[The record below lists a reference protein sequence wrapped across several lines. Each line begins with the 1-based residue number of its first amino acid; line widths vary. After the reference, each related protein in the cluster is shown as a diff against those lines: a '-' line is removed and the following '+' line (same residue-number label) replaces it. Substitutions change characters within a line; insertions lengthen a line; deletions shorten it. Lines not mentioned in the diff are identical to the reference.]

1 MAVQQQKYF
10 ANGVIQGNGVVGTRT
25 LSDTLYALNSKLVTI
40 TVNGGGSTTTTTPRG
55 NILMQVDQIGGA
67 PERIIKEVN
76 PSAWFY
82 SYVHP
87 ANLYCVVGPH
97 VSSEDLQHR
106 IRQIG
111 ANADATSTTTG
122 GTNTFTYA
130 NTSIISSAAS
140 PGDNSQ
146 DISGTVVAEATS
158 ILLT

>member
-25 LSDTLYALNSKLVTI
+25 LADTLYALNSKLVI
-40 TVNGGGSTTTTTPRG
+40 VTVNGGGSTTTTTPRG
-55 NILMQVDQIGGA
+55 NVLMQVDQIGGA
-67 PERIIKEVN
+67 PELIIKEVN

-87 ANLYCVVGPH
+87 ANLYCVVGPE
-97 VSSEDLQHR
+97 VSTADLQHR

-111 ANADATSTTTG
+111 ANADAVRSSV
-122 GTNTFTYA
+122 NSFTYA

-146 DISGTVVAEATS
+146 DISGTVVAEASS